1 MSGGVLCVIG
11 VLVCGAL
18 LPRFVGYDARVFHAG
33 MPLRSEGS
41 FATAAP
47 SAAAPAS
54 SLD

>member
-1 MSGGVLCVIG
+1 VLCVIG

-33 MPLRSEGS
+33 TLVPPESS
-41 FATAAP
+41 FAPGAP
-47 SAAAPAS
+47 SAVAPAS